1 MTHDVLRS
9 ALAALDRG
17 EGLVL
22 VTVLETEGSSPASPG
37 QKMIVRPARGRNDHE
52 ERTLGQQS
60 GRGSRGE
67 SEEHGEPGGPG
78 GHGRLG
84 ETEGTVGGGAVERLA
99 IEEARGRFA
108 SGKSGIRAFDLDPD
122 AEDGIGSLC
131 GGRVMMAF
139 EVFAPARRLLLFGAG
154 HVALAFARLC
164 AQLGWTLDVVDG
176 RHEMLTSERFPS
188 AAARVEE
195 DPAVYAAR
203 AELTAYSHLVIF
215 THDHALDGAILH
227 AIAGRGFDG
236 YVGMIGS
243 ARKWAETRL
252 RLEAEG
258 IPRAWLDAVHCPIGL
273 SIGSRTPE
281 EIAVAIAAELI
292 QEGHAR

>member
-1 MTHDVLRS
+1 MNHDVLRS

-37 QKMIVRPARGRNDHE
+37 QKMIVRPARGRQE
-52 ERTLGQQS
+52 TPAGQ
-60 GRGSRGE
+60 RPENE
-67 SEEHGEPGGPG
+67 SPATPAMPAVPAMTGG
-78 GHGRLG
+78 LG

-99 IEEARGRFA
+99 IEEARARFA
-108 SGKSGIRAFDLDPD
+108 SGASGIRAFDLDPD
-122 AEDGIGSLC
+122 ADGSIGVLC
-131 GGRVMMAF
+131 GGRVVMSF

-176 RHEMLTSERFPS
+176 RHDMLTSERFPS

-195 DPAVYAAR
+195 DPAAYAAR

-215 THDHALDGAILH
+215 THDHTLDGAILH

-258 IPRAWLDAVHCPIGL
+258 IPRAWLDTVRCPIGL
-273 SIGSRTPE
+273 PIGSRTPE
-281 EIAVAIAAELI
+281 EIAVAIAAQMI
-292 QEGHAR
+292 QEGRTP